1 MMVFMMNCSFMQ
13 HIFCYF
19 YISYIQRNVSCFL
32 YLISHIYFQ
41 PHLLNFTFLSFSVNG
56 SKEADGDGEGDKT
69 DAQGNN
75 STTKVNML
83 SFLYPN
89 ALQRIAS
96 FIQFIIK
103 NGIFSIFS

>member
-1 MMVFMMNCSFMQ
+1 M
-13 HIFCYF
+13 
-19 YISYIQRNVSCFL
+19 SCFL

-83 SFLYPN
+83 SLYPN
-89 ALQRIAS
+89 VLQRIAS
-96 FIQFIIK
+96 FIQFNIK
-103 NGIFSIFS
+103 NGIFFDIFLNLSMFL

>member
-1 MMVFMMNCSFMQ
+1 M
-13 HIFCYF
+13 
-19 YISYIQRNVSCFL
+19 
-32 YLISHIYFQ
+32 
-41 PHLLNFTFLSFSVNG
+41 SFSVNG

-83 SFLYPN
+83 SVYPN

-96 FIQFIIK
+96 FIEFDY
-103 NGIFSIFS
+103 